1 MKLYHTGSSYYSMIA
16 RLALAEKG
24 MQYVSRPVDIHA
36 AMEQLS
42 PDFARMNPSMTV
54 PVLALD
60 ERHLCGSDT
69 ILRGLDELAPTPRF
83 FPEAEDARVRTEEW
97 MTLHY
102 ALQIDEYTFSH
113 LARRIPPMR
122 WLMPGKLKRMRATIA
137 ERADIHP
144 ELADAYRAK
153 VELTDF
159 RIAHLFKPQTWKLT
173 EKAIQDYLDRMSTSL
188 EEAGPWLLGADY
200 SAADV
205 LGTVLLSRVC
215 MAMRKREIRARP
227 IVARYW
233 ERVRAR
239 PSFEAA
245 DIWTRLRPRTAIHI
259 LRG

>member
-1 MKLYHTGSSYYSMIA
+1 RY
-16 RLALAEKG
+16 
-24 MQYVSRPVDIHA
+24 
-36 AMEQLS
+36 
-42 PDFARMNPSMTV
+42 
-54 PVLALD
+54 
-60 ERHLCGSDT
+60 LCGSDT
-69 ILRGLDELAPTPRF
+69 ILRGLDELAPTPRL
-83 FPEAEDARVRTEEW
+83 FPEAADARARAEDW

-113 LARRIPPMR
+113 LAKRILPMR

-137 ERADIHP
+137 ERADAHP

-153 VELTDF
+153 LELTDF

-173 EKAIQDYLDRMSTSL
+173 EKAMQDTLDRMSASL
-188 EEAGPWLLGADY
+188 EKTGPWLLGAHY

-227 IVARYW
+227 SVARYW
-233 ERVRAR
+233 KRVRAR
-239 PSFEAA
+239 PSFESA
-245 DIWTRLRPRTAIHI
+245 DIWTRLRPGAAIHI